1 MAGVNGGIIITHCV
15 EVLGSYIYPAFVG
28 LFALAGHG
36 LIWRIYNL
44 LQIRE
49 QNVDL
54 S

>member
-1 MAGVNGGIIITHCV
+1 MGVLSFTHCV
-15 EVLGSYIYPAFVG
+15 EVLDSSIYPAFAG

-36 LIWRIYNL
+36 LIWRIYYL